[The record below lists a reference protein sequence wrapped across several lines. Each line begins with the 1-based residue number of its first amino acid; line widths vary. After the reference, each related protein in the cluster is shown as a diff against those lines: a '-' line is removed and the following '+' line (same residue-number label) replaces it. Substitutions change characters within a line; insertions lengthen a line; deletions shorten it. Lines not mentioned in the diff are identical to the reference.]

1 MQFTSIEWWTAIH
14 GMAFGFGFI
23 LFFTVARALVLTLQ
37 SNLLTPV

>member
-1 MQFTSIEWWTAIH
+1 MQFTSREWWTAIH